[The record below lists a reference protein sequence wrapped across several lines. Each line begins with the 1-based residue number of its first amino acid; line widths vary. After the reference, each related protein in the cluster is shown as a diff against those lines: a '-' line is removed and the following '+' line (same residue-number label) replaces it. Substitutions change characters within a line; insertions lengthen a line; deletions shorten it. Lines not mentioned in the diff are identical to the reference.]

1 MTELALMT
9 VEITVT
15 DRDSQG
21 FDLGGPKEQARAM
34 TTALAQRLNMAP
46 PADRRL
52 LNVSMTAAELRP
64 IVEWIKEEFPQLGF
78 CSLNEKPLPLA
89 KAKSPWR
96 FFDLGSA
103 ENVTVDDDLT
113 AAVAVVVDLL
123 HEQVTAWDL
132 DPEAPI
138 GSVVHGYKP
147 MLQIVVVPAERMVYV
162 DRLPPDTKLPEV
174 APSPYSTPPLH
185 QG

>member
-21 FDLGGPKEQARAM
+21 FGLGGPKEQARAM
-34 TTALAQRLNMAP
+34 ATALAQRLNMTL
-46 PADRRL
+46 PADGRL

-64 IVEWIKEEFPQLGF
+64 IVEWIKTQFPQLGF
-78 CSLNEKPLPLA
+78 CQLTEKPLPLA

-96 FFDLGSA
+96 FFDLGGA

-147 MLQIVVVPAERMVYV
+147 MLEIVVVPAERMVYV
-162 DRLPPDTKLPEV
+162 DQLPPDTKLPEV
-174 APSPYSTPPLH
+174 APSPYSTQPLH
-185 QG
+185 